1 MVSLLG
7 IQQCKVLDFFSQM
20 NLKSTFKLYLLVPFL
35 LWMVSSLVLEEFTG
49 YTIVQSI
56 RFFFSNESKIYYF

>member
-1 MVSLLG
+1 
-7 IQQCKVLDFFSQM
+7 M
-20 NLKSTFKLYLLVPFL
+20 NLKSITFKLYLLVPFL
-35 LWMVSSLVLEEFTG
+35 RWMVSSLVLEEFTG